1 MKAIIVLVLLLWVS
15 SVSQAGDVDSRSWP
29 DTSGMFHSIE
39 SKDSVESAL
48 KELDNNYQMLVAR
61 IRELHS
67 QKEVF
72 LYIDYFLKAL
82 DDSQNKWHEY
92 RRSVC
97 EAEGIATG
105 AGSHWQTVHANEC
118 EMKLIEERNQYF
130 GKLLT
135 GIQDG
140 F

>member
-1 MKAIIVLVLLLWVS
+1 MKAIIAFALFLSVS
-15 SVSQAGDVDSRSWP
+15 SVSQAGDEDSRSWP

-39 SKDSVESAL
+39 SKESVGSAL
-48 KELDNNYQMLVAR
+48 KELDNNYQILVAR

-67 QKEVF
+67 QKEIF